1 MRALLLAAACLAAA
15 GCGGAEKPS
24 ATATEQPAG
33 VQVDMKDIRFVP
45 RRVVVRLGQT
55 VRWTNRDAAV
65 HTVASAKLRLSS
77 EGIRQGESFSYRPRS
92 AGRFAYYCTIHAGQ
106 TGVLIVR

>member
-1 MRALLLAAACLAAA
+1 MRALLLAAVCLVAA
-15 GCGGAEKPS
+15 GCGGEAKP
-24 ATATEQPAG
+24 AAKATEPPAF
-33 VQVDMKDIRFVP
+33 VQVDMEDIRFVP

-55 VRWTNRDAAV
+55 VRWRNRDAVA

-77 EGIRQGESFSYRPRS
+77 EGIEQGETFRFRPAA
-92 AGRFAYYCTIHAGQ
+92 AGRFNYYCTIHAGQ